1 MGSIPCFLFVF
12 GFLQETLEYQGI
24 VYCNVHL
31 FGLPIEEWISDFDA
45 FGFKEVLAMPF

>member
-1 MGSIPCFLFVF
+1 MAGI
-12 GFLQETLEYQGI
+12 EYQGI
-24 VYCNVHL
+24 VYCNVHP